1 MEELLLSLGD
11 MLPEAQGLGELLAL
25 KEAETLALGVLEGDR
40 ELQPDAEALEL
51 SEELREPAPD

>member
-1 MEELLLSLGD
+1 